1 MKKYAI
7 YIGILAIGLLLGWL
21 LFSNSSNNEKTHNH
35 DDISQSNQMW
45 TCSMHPQILQPES
58 GDCPICGMDLVPVE
72 TNEDGLTANQFKL
85 TANAMALANVQTLII
100 GNIDKVDNSIL
111 LSGKIGI
118 NMDEIATQPAHF
130 DGRVEKLFITSRG
143 EKVEKRQA
151 IGVVYSPELVNAQQE
166 LITAYKIRESQPK
179 LYEAV
184 RNKFKNWKIDESVL
198 DEVLKTGKVK
208 TQFTIHSHVSGIVS
222 EINTT
227 VGSHIL
233 DGHPIF
239 KVTDLSTVWANF
251 DIYENQVNMFH
262 NGQNI
267 LINSNIN
274 PGKKI
279 KGKVSFIDPILDSK
293 TRTVKLRVILNNK
306 NDELKPGMF
315 VEGRINI
322 VRSDNKGVINIPS
335 TAVLWTGERSVVYIK
350 TKSEE
355 PVFEMRSISIGNK
368 RGDQYEV
375 KNGLNDGDE
384 IVTNGAFTL
393 DAAAQLQGKKSMMNK
408 EGRKTITGHSGHHG
422 MREATSK
429 PNDDLTILNPRIKVS
444 ANFQNQLKTVFND
457 YINLKDALIEDDSNK
472 VVEESKKFL
481 ENLNQIDMK
490 LLTVNKA
497 HSLWMKLKKE
507 IESSGNLISTTT
519 DIKEQRNYFKHLSS
533 NLTSAIQIFGINE
546 KVYNQFCP
554 MADNDKGA
562 YWLSK
567 EEIVLNPYFGK
578 AMITCGEV
586 KQIIE

>member
-21 LFSNSSNNEKTHNH
+21 LFSNSSINEKTHNH
-35 DDISQSNQMW
+35 NDIDQNNEMW
-45 TCSMHPQILQPES
+45 TCSMHPQILQVEP
-58 GDCPICGMDLVPVE
+58 GDCPICGMDLIPVE
-72 TNEDGLTANQFKL
+72 TNEDGLTADQFKL
-85 TANAMALANVQTLII
+85 TANAMALANVQTLIV

-130 DGRVEKLFITSRG
+130 NGRIEELFITSIG
-143 EKVEKRQA
+143 EKVEKMQA

-184 RNKFKNWKIDESVL
+184 RNKFKNWKLDESVL
-198 DEVLKTGKVK
+198 DDILTTGKVK

-239 KVTDLSTVWANF
+239 KVTDLNTVWANF
-251 DIYENQVNMFH
+251 DIYENQINMFH
-262 NGQNI
+262 KGQDI

-274 PGKKI
+274 PDKKI

-408 EGRKTITGHSGHHG
+408 EGRKTITGHEGHHG

-429 PNDDLTILNPRIKVS
+429 PNDDLTILNPRIKVP
-444 ANFQNQLKTVFND
+444 ANFQDQLKTVFND